1 VMPKVYARHPAG
13 YLVTFDD
20 VQRDKLDEAI
30 AWLQQRG
37 YRPSLPGDGWQRT
50 PDGEPICPKHGVAM
64 PTRERQG
71 DTWHSHRIIHPE
83 TGEELYCRGYSNPTS
98 KADGYDVPGSAP

>member
-1 VMPKVYARHPAG
+1 MPTIYTRHPSG

-20 VQRDKLDEAI
+20 VDRTKIEDAI
-30 AWLQQRG
+30 AWLQQHG

-71 DTWHSHRIIHPE
+71 DTWHSHKVIDPR
-83 TGEELYCRGYSNPTS
+83 TGEERYCRGYPNPTS
-98 KADGYDVPGSAP
+98 KADGYDLQGSTP